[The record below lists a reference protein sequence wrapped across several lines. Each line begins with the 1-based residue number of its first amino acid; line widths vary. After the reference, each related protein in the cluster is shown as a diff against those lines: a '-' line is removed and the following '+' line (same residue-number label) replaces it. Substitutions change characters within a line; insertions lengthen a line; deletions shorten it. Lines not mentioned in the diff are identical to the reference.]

1 MNSDLMPSNNLA
13 SSLIVKQAVRDDLKK
28 RHITHQNIADQL
40 EVKRQTVSNILSS
53 DDFFSV
59 RNAILFSS
67 LLGYNREYLA
77 SGKGSLY
84 KQNLE
89 DELQNKVEKS
99 ESLRILYQDAT
110 FVLGEVC
117 CIVSYNIGN
126 DTLYKEI
133 VNKAKNLYQSIR
145 GFGFVSDPSNEYVK
159 EFKSRFYKKYNELE
173 AILIKNFDAEKEV

>member
-1 MNSDLMPSNNLA
+1 MNKDFTPEPV
-13 SSLIVKQAVRDDLKK
+13 SSSVVKQAVREDLKK

-53 DDFFSV
+53 DDYFSI

-67 LLGYNREYLA
+67 LLGYNREYLT

-84 KQNLE
+84 EKKPE
-89 DELQNKVEKS
+89 DELQKKAEKS

-117 CIVSYNIGN
+117 CIVAYSN
-126 DTLYKEI
+126 DNATK
-133 VNKAKNLYQSIR
+133 NKVAQKARNLYLCIR
-145 GFGFVSDPSNEYVK
+145 DLDAISESPELM
-159 EFKSRFYKKYNELE
+159 EERKSKFYERYNELKS
-173 AILIKNFDAEKEV
+173 IIIHKYGNVFDEP